1 MIYENSW
8 YVKYVPK
15 CPYEGAHLGSSLVVQ
30 LLGLWAFTAKGV
42 GSVPGQGTEKILQA
56 VQQGQKGKKK
66 GKKKMLIS
74 YF

>member
-1 MIYENSW
+1 M
-8 YVKYVPK
+8 PR

-30 LLGLWAFTAKGV
+30 LLGLWAFTAEGV
-42 GSVPGQGTEKILQA
+42 GSVPGQGTNKILQA
-56 VQQGQKGKKK
+56 VQGQKEKK